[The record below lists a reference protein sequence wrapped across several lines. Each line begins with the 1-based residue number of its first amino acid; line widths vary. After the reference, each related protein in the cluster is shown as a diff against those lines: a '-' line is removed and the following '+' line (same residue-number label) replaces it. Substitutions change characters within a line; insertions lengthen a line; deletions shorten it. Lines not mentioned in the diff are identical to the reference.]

1 MRIKTARTGNDNK
14 VECSATLREIVQ
26 ENRVHRRGVEHSS
39 TVTQMCKIIKR
50 KKVGQHNQPWGAIQ
64 LRPRSSRQQQYG
76 LCGTKQK
83 DCSMGGARFNQG
95 VAGRKVI
102 RT

>member
-14 VECSATLREIVQ
+14 VKCSATLREIVQ

-39 TVTQMCKIIKR
+39 TVTQMCKILKR
-50 KKVGQHNQPWGAIQ
+50 KNVVQHNQAWGAIQ
-64 LRPRSSRQQQYG
+64 LRPRSSRQQLYG
-76 LCGTKQK
+76 LRGTIQK
-83 DCSMGGARFNQG
+83 DGSMDGARFNQS
-95 VAGRKVI
+95 VVGRKAV